1 MSLLLRSIA
10 VAVLA
15 AGAWAQD
22 VVTLKDGRVL
32 VGTWNP
38 VNLTMTLA
46 GAERR
51 VVPVELYQI
60 AAVAQRP
67 DMAAVVSPQADVVR
81 LKDGRVLVG
90 VFNPLNLTVTLAD
103 RQVVPVQV
111 WQIAGIQPA
120 PVRVEPPAPAP
131 VPAAGAPAEFPT
143 RVGIVGPVVTAV
155 VLSSW
160 ILVPWWRHSHW
171 HHCW

>member
-1 MSLLLRSIA
+1 MVRCL
-10 VAVLA
+10 VVVMLA
-15 AGAWAQD
+15 AGAAAAD

-38 VNLTMTLA
+38 LNLTMTLA

-67 DMAAVVSPQADVVR
+67 DAAVVVSPQADVVR

-103 RQVVPVQV
+103 RQVVPVEV

-120 PVRVEPPAPAP
+120 PVRTEPPAP
-131 VPAAGAPAEFPT
+131 VPAAGAPAELPT
-143 RVGIVGPVVTAV
+143 RSGIVGPVVTAV
-155 VLSSW
+155 VLSAW